1 MNKEFFE
8 ALELLA
14 AENGIPMEEL
24 VDKIKQGISKA
35 VKKEYPECDDYLVE
49 IDPEK
54 RVFEVSIMRT
64 VVEGDPEKMVIK
76 KEIPEDKPEDAEGK
90 TEISEMKTE
99 NTSKKSRN
107 MHLIN
112 IDEAKAYT
120 NKAVKVGDVI
130 PYKLSTAKFGRVA
143 AQNAK
148 QAIRTEIKSFERQKY
163 ISQFSDKLHE
173 VVSATVQR
181 VEPEIKSENGKEIKG
196 GNATLTIDKNEVYL
210 YKNEQIPGEVLKEG
224 DIVKLYIADII
235 NPDRKPMVKVTRTH
249 RDMVKRLFEL
259 EIPEIYDGTV
269 EVKAVAREAGSRT
282 KIAVWSKDKNVD
294 PVGACIGSKHKRIE
308 KIVDELRGEKIDIIV
323 YDEDPKVF
331 IAHALAPATVLSV
344 SIEEGEQKSCTVIVP
359 NDQLSLAIGN
369 KGQNAKL
376 AARLT
381 SYRIDI
387 KPENP
392 IE

>member
-14 AENGIPMEEL
+14 EENGIPMDML
-24 VDKIKQGISKA
+24 VDKIKQGISRA
-35 VKKEYPECDDYLVE
+35 VKKEYPDCEDFLVD

-54 RVFEVSIMRT
+54 KVFEVSLMRT
-64 VVEGDPEKMVIK
+64 VVEGEPANM
-76 KEIPEDKPEDAEGK
+76 
-90 TEISEMKTE
+90 SE
-99 NTSKKSRN
+99 
-107 MHLIN
+107 IN
-112 IDEAKAYT
+112 IDEAKT
-120 NKAVKVGDVI
+120 VSNKSVKVGDVI
-130 PYKLSTAKFGRVA
+130 SFMLSTAKFGRVA

-173 VVSATVQR
+173 AVSATVQR
-181 VEPEIKSENGKEIKG
+181 VEPES

-210 YKNEQIPGEVLKEG
+210 YRNEQIPGEKLKEG

-235 NPDRKPMVKVTRTH
+235 NPDRKPMVKVSRTH
-249 RDMVKRLFEL
+249 NDLVKRLFEL

-269 EVKAVAREAGSRT
+269 EVKSISREAGSRT

-294 PVGACIGSKHKRIE
+294 PVGACIGPKHSRIGN
-308 KIVDELRGEKIDIIV
+308 IVNELRGEKIDIIV
-323 YDEDPKVF
+323 YDEDPEVF
-331 IAHALAPATVLSV
+331 IAHALAPAEVISV

-359 NDQLSLAIGN
+359 NNQLSLAIGN

-381 SYRIDI
+381 GYRIDI